1 MDIHQSNCKVL
12 GLMLP
17 SRRGGS
23 FRQYLSAFIVI
34 FWRLQILFY
43 SGVIGKIDLQ
53 GVRCYI
59 RLFPFPIL
67 FILLH

>member
-1 MDIHQSNCKVL
+1 MDIHQSNCEML
-12 GLMLP
+12 GLMLT
-17 SRRGGS
+17 SRAGGS

-43 SGVIGKIDLQ
+43 SGVKGKINLQ
-53 GVRCYI
+53 WSDVI
-59 RLFPFPIL
+59 RLFPFPVL